1 MARLTTKDCE
11 RLLAAGVPE
20 GRTVVKHSDGGGLYL
35 VVRSGRD
42 TASWLYHSRSGDKS
56 LGSFPET
63 TPKAARDALT
73 VYRAELLAT
82 AADMPRSAPKA
93 SGGKAFPEVVREWL
107 AVAAVKW
114 ADKTRDAAERA
125 LLRLPLASK
134 PINVITTDDVLGSL
148 LPLPERQ
155 RQDVRQNLARVIDF
169 AIGRGWAAEPNPAKF
184 EGPRRELWPKFEKS
198 DDHHARVARDDM
210 PALYASIVDGD
221 TARALR
227 FLILTAA
234 RAGDVEG
241 ATWSE
246 IHCKGA
252 TFTTA
257 SGDTEKLVCDA
268 WIIPAERTKER
279 KRRIVPLPSQAMA
292 ILSERGD
299 AKALLFGKLPANAM
313 LNLLKK
319 THTDKT
325 VHGMRST
332 FRDWAVRQVEQGR
345 RHSCSR
351 VWLSVFLNVH
361 RREID
366 TPPKSARRGAVAT
379 HSRATM
385 TASPATATIRRS
397 RPTRFPWMMRIG
409 IFSMQWT
416 GARGLELTC
425 SLATKTAL

>member
-11 RLLAAGVPE
+11 RLLTAGVPE

-35 VVRSGRD
+35 VVRAGRD
-42 TASWLYHSRSGDKS
+42 TASWLYRSRSGDKN
-56 LGSFPET
+56 LGSFPDVV
-63 TPKAARDALT
+63 PKAARDALVT
-73 VYRAELLAT
+73 YRAGLLAT

-93 SGGKAFPEVVREWL
+93 SGGKAFPEAVREWL

-134 PINVITTDDVLGSL
+134 PINAITTADVLASL
-148 LPLPERQ
+148 MPLPDRQ
-155 RQDVRQNLARVIDF
+155 RQDVRQNLARVLKF
-169 AIGRGWAAEPNPAKF
+169 ASGREWVEFGKAGNPAVF
-184 EGPRRELWPKFEKS
+184 EDDREELWPKFEKS
-198 DDHHARVARDDM
+198 NDHHARVARDDM
-210 PALYASIVDGD
+210 PTLYASIVDGD

-246 IHCKGA
+246 IHRKGA

-279 KRRIVPLPSQAMA
+279 QRRIVPLPSQAMA
-292 ILSERGD
+292 ILGERGD
-299 AKALLFGKLPANAM
+299 AKVLLFGKLPANAM

-319 THTDKT
+319 THPDKT

-332 FRDWAVRQVEQGR
+332 FRDWAIRQTVVLDHG
-345 RHSCSR
+345 
-351 VWLSVFLNVH
+351 
-361 RREID
+361 
-366 TPPKSARRGAVAT
+366 
-379 HSRATM
+379 ATM
-385 TASPATATIRRS
+385 RDLAELAQGHKLPGASTVELAYARDGLYDLRAPLMETWASFVTGTA
-397 RPTRFPWMMRIG
+397 
-409 IFSMQWT
+409 
-416 GARGLELTC
+416 
-425 SLATKTAL
+425 